1 MRLGVESNRSQV
13 VAVIP
18 ARGGSKGIP
27 RKNIVDVC
35 GKPLVAYSIEAALK
49 SESIDL
55 VIVSTDDREIADISI
70 QYGAQV
76 PFLRPADIAKDESNP
91 GDAVDY
97 TLDRLSR
104 EGICPQVCVTMFPP
118 HLFRNPRMINSLVKK
133 SLEGY
138 KSVRTVKR
146 IDVKSGPMMLMDEV
160 SRALKP
166 MTMGGPYADMRELNY
181 FRAYGS
187 LSIWNM
193 GYPLPYNF
201 YLHELTDPIT
211 LIDIDAYEDLALAR
225 KIIDRNLFNFDLT

>member
-1 MRLGVESNRSQV
+1 MESNKNQV
-13 VAVIP
+13 IAVIP

-49 SESIDL
+49 SESINL

-76 PFLRPADIAKDESNP
+76 PFLRPADIAKDDSNP

-118 HLFRNPRMINSLVKK
+118 HLFRNPRMINSLVRK

-146 IDVKSGPMMLMDEV
+146 IDVKSGSMFLMDED

-166 MTMGGPYADMRELNY
+166 MTMEGPYADMRELNY

-187 LSIWNM
+187 LIIGNM
-193 GYPLPYNF
+193 GHPLPYTY

-211 LIDIDAYEDLALAR
+211 LIDIDTDEDLALAR
-225 KIIDRNLFNFDLT
+225 KIIEQQLFDFDLT